1 MRLLKTLTATLG
13 RKIGLAIAIC
23 IIVSAWVGWAS
34 YVGTSALLENENL
47 VRHTWQ
53 VIDNVESISE
63 GLKDAERYHLQY
75 LVNDNPT
82 ALTLVDEDR
91 DELETASETA
101 YHLSSDNPAQ
111 QRRLENLRNLPED
124 RFELIHRMVAK
135 QQNAAV
141 QASPQ
146 DEAAIVDDMM
156 LDEGLLDT
164 VASV

>member
-63 GLKDAERYHLQY
+63 GLKDAERYHLRY
-75 LVNDNPT
+75 LVNENPT
-82 ALTLVDEDR
+82 ALTRVDEAR
-91 DELETASETA
+91 AEVETAWETA
-101 YHLSSDNPAQ
+101 YHLTS
-111 QRRLENLRNLPED
+111 ED
-124 RFELIHRMVAK
+124 RK
-135 QQNAAV
+135 
-141 QASPQ
+141 
-146 DEAAIVDDMM
+146 
-156 LDEGLLDT
+156 
-164 VASV
+164 SVV